1 MTHDHTRAG
10 VPHVRR
16 LHTGLALAAL
26 LVLGACSDMHAVRD
40 RANPGPYG
48 TSRSHPDTDA
58 PHGGLGTVQA
68 IEVVR
73 LPHNGRAG
81 GHSAGSRTS
90 DAYRITVRMRDG
102 SYQALTQTHDAN
114 LRVGDR
120 VQVANGV
127 AQPLR

>member
-10 VPHVRR
+10 VPSTRR
-16 LHTGLALAAL
+16 FHTGLALAAL

-48 TSRSHPDTDA
+48 TSRAHPTTNV

-73 LPHNGRAG
+73 IPHSGRAAG
-81 GHSAGSRTS
+81 GTQTS

-120 VQVANGV
+120 AQVANGV
-127 AQPLR
+127 AQPYR